1 MSSDEL
7 EKLAAEGR
15 AKKAMADARER
26 GAKQEEER
34 ERRKEYEDV
43 LLSSL
48 SAYTRWG
55 WFVAALPLG
64 AAMALLTAKL
74 LPDSAFARGDDDAA
88 WGVPLAMGVFG
99 LALLI
104 TRPLRRVFGRR
115 AVAQEEA
122 WLAAL
127 PFKLDHYLQTL
138 EGRASDG
145 ELTLTLNYED
155 TTPKDLEFVSDV
167 FRASGATVTQ
177 HDREHRVSTRWDW
190 ESSASTNQHVVEWI
204 HGVMPTLIALHAKW
218 RLKRVDVKASWS

>member
-15 AKKAMADARER
+15 AKKAMAAARER
-26 GAKQEEER
+26 GAKDEEAR
-34 ERRKEYEDV
+34 ARRQEYEDV

-55 WFVAALPLG
+55 WVVAALPLG
-64 AAMALLTAKL
+64 AALAFLTAKL
-74 LPDSAFARGDDDAA
+74 LPASAFPTSDEEAD
-88 WGVPLAMGVFG
+88 WGVPLTMFVFF
-99 LALLI
+99 LAFAI

-115 AVAQEEA
+115 AVAREQA
-122 WLAAL
+122 WLASL
-127 PFKLDHYLQTL
+127 PFKLDNYLQTL

-155 TTPKDLEFVSDV
+155 STPKDLEFVSDV
-167 FRASGATVTQ
+167 FRASGAKVAQ
-177 HDREHRVSTRWDW
+177 NDREHRVSTRWDW
-190 ESSASTNQHVVEWI
+190 ESSASTNHHVVEWI
-204 HGVMPTLIALHAKW
+204 HQVMPTVIALHAKW